1 MTRRPRAALRHVMR
15 CMACCMRALLDLGKG
30 RALWRPSSRCA
41 RAQGSGGGLLSMAK
55 GTALFDAVAISD
67 THAECVLEGT
77 KVRVG
82 PDAHMGRVSAD
93 GVRGRLQWAWLPR
106 LCAEVRR
113 RRD

>member
-1 MTRRPRAALRHVMR
+1 M
-15 CMACCMRALLDLGKG
+15 
-30 RALWRPSSRCA
+30 RCA
-41 RAQGSGGGLLSMAK
+41 RAQGSGGGLTGRSDGGGGVLSMAK

-67 THAECVLEGT
+67 TQAECVLEGT